1 MKVLNVDLYKEFN
14 VQKKQNEK
22 GELICILKESLVET
36 RKHPAILVIAGGG
49 YTDVSDREQEP
60 IALKFLAEN
69 YNVFILNY
77 ACGNVKYPT
86 PFIEAS
92 MAMCYIKK
100 NADYLSVNKDCVCA
114 LGCSAGGHLLGLI
127 SNKFE
132 DKVLDFLKE
141 DKVLVRPDASI
152 YLYPVVTS
160 SGRTHGGSFTNL
172 CGENEELKNSLSIEK
187 CVTKNSPPAFIMA
200 TRSDG
205 CVPVRNSLVLASAYE
220 ENGIPFTLHI
230 FERGNHGGSTGKM
243 EAFSEE
249 SFLRNAKTYS
259 TDYTKWVNLAINWLK
274 DRNFKSVE

>member
-1 MKVLNVDLYKEFN
+1 MKVLNVDLYKVFGLE
-14 VQKKQNEK
+14 KKENEK
-22 GELICILKESLVET
+22 GELICILKDSLVAT

-49 YTDVSDREQEP
+49 YTDVSKREQEP

-86 PFIEAS
+86 PFVEAS

-100 NADYLSVNKDCVCA
+100 NAEKLAVNKDCVCA

-127 SNKFE
+127 STKFE
-132 DKVLDFLKE
+132 DSCLDFLKE
-141 DKVLVRPDASI
+141 DKPLVRPDASL

-160 SGRTHGGSFTNL
+160 SGKTHGRSFANL
-172 CGENEELKNSLSIEK
+172 CGDDETLIESVSIEK
-187 CVTKNSPPAFIMA
+187 CVTKNSPPAFIMS

-220 ENGIPFTLHI
+220 ENGVPFSLHI
-230 FERGNHGGSTGKM
+230 FARGNHGGSTGKI

-249 SFLRNAKTYS
+249 SFERNAKSYS
-259 TDYTKWVNLAINWLK
+259 TDYSKWVEMAINWLK